1 MRFTTTQKISLALLL
16 PAAGTVLALW
26 LFYSYLATT
35 AADSTFVNVAGRQR
49 MLSQQILAQ
58 ALSVHDGHAEHRPAL
73 GALIDEFARTLKILE
88 QGGAVMGNV
97 LPPAPAEIRPAIA
110 AAEAIWLDQ
119 EPLLRRLADPALR
132 AAASRRDLESLE
144 AGIQRLTEASHDVVM
159 TYEAHSQTLS
169 AGMLRHLSLIAGFDL
184 VLFGL
189 GVAAARRYLAERR
202 RSEEALRRSEADW
215 RLTFDSITDLV
226 SLHDKNYR
234 IVRANKKMAEFFGTP
249 AEALIGRHCYELF
262 HGTHEPHANCPL
274 SRTLATRKAEAQEI
288 DDPHMGCPL
297 QITTSPVFGR
307 HGEIVAAV
315 HVAKDIT
322 EQRRAEQRLQQL
334 AHYDHLTQLPNRT
347 LFFDRL
353 TQALAR
359 AQRHRRVVAV
369 LFLDLDRF
377 KVINDTLGHDA
388 GDRVLQA
395 VAERLLGAVREGDTV
410 ARFGGD
416 EFALALVDVAEECD
430 VLQVADKLLREL
442 GRPFGLDSRELFV
455 TTSIGISLAPH
466 DSIDAKTLMRNAD
479 AAMYR
484 AKKLGKN
491 NYQRYCPAQD
501 ATAPRRLTLETSL
514 RHALD
519 RQEFLLHYQP
529 KVETNTGRIC
539 GVEALLRWQ
548 HPEMGLVPPLEFIPP
563 LEETGLIVPVGA
575 WVLQT
580 ACAQARAWQAAGLPP
595 LRVAVNLSARQFR
608 QGGLTDIIAA
618 ALRHSNLDARYLELE
633 LTETMLMEH
642 ADTTQTSLH
651 DLSTMGIQ
659 LAIDDFGTGY
669 SSLSYLTRFP
679 IDALKIDRS
688 FVRDITRDSDG
699 AAIVQAV
706 IAIARSLGL
715 TVIAEGVETREQF
728 EFLRRNRCDEIQGYY
743 FSRPLTTDALAPLLR
758 EERNLAADMPQQ
770 QTPPAA

>member
-1 MRFTTTQKISLALLL
+1 MQLTTTQKISLALLL
-16 PAAGTVLALW
+16 PAAGAVLALG
-26 LFYSYLATT
+26 LFYSYLAAS
-35 AADSTFVNVAGRQR
+35 AADSAFVNVAGRQR

-58 ALSVHDGHAEHRPAL
+58 ALSTHDGHAEHRL
-73 GALIDEFARTLKILE
+73 TLSTLIDEFGRTLKILE

-97 LPPAPAEIRPAIA
+97 LPPAPAEIHPAIA
-110 AAEAIWLDQ
+110 VVEAIWLDQ
-119 EPLLRRLADPALR
+119 EPLLRRLTDPVSHPHL
-132 AAASRRDLESLE
+132 SRRDVASLE
-144 AGIQRLTEASHDVVM
+144 AGIQRLTETSHDVVM
-159 TYEAHSQTLS
+159 AYEAHSRTLS
-169 AGMLRHLSLIAGFDL
+169 AAMLRNLALIAGFDL
-184 VLFGL
+184 VLFGF
-189 GVAAARRYLAERR
+189 GVTAARRYLAERR
-202 RSEEALRRSEADW
+202 RSEEALRQSEADW

-234 IVRANKKMAEFFGTP
+234 IVRANKAMAEFFDQP

-262 HGTHEPHANCPL
+262 HGTREPHANCPL
-274 SRTLATRKAEAQEI
+274 TRMLASRKTETQEI
-288 DDPHMGCPL
+288 DDPHMGCPV
-297 QITTSPVFGR
+297 QITTSPVFDG
-307 HGEIVAAV
+307 HGAVVAAV

-347 LFFDRL
+347 LFLDRL

-359 AQRHRRVVAV
+359 AQWQRRVVAV

-416 EFALALVDVAEECD
+416 EFALALVDVAEERD
-430 VLQVADKLLREL
+430 VLQVADKLLHEL
-442 GRPFGLDSRELFV
+442 SRPFGLDGRELFV
-455 TTSIGISLAPH
+455 TTSIGISLAPT
-466 DSIDAKTLMRNAD
+466 DGTDAKTLMRNAD

-491 NYQRYCPAQD
+491 NHQRYNPSLD
-501 ATAPRRLTLETSL
+501 ATAPKRLALETSL

-519 RQEFLLHYQP
+519 RREFLLHYQP
-529 KVETNTGRIC
+529 KVETNTSRVC

-548 HPEMGLVPPLEFIPP
+548 HPEMGLIAPLEFIPL

-580 ACAQARAWQAAGLPP
+580 ACAQAKAWQATGLPP
-595 LRVAVNLSARQFR
+595 LRVAVNLSARQFH
-608 QGGLTDIIAA
+608 QGALADTVTA
-618 ALRHSNLDARYLELE
+618 ALRDSGLDARWLELE
-633 LTETMLMEH
+633 LTETLLMEH
-642 ADTTQTSLH
+642 ADTSLASLH
-651 DLSTMGIQ
+651 TLSAAGIQ

-688 FVRDITRDSDG
+688 FVRDITHDSDD

-706 IAIARSLGL
+706 IAMARSLGL
-715 TVIAEGVETREQF
+715 TVIAEGVETKEQL
-728 EFLRRNRCDEIQGYY
+728 EFLRRNRCNEIQGYY
-743 FSRPLTTDALAPLLR
+743 FSRPLAADAFAQLLR
-758 EERNLAADMPQQ
+758 EERNLTAGMSSRRA
-770 QTPPAA
+770 PPAA